1 MISVI
6 ANGYNN
12 MRIGIAKKMILVKPT
27 LAIKKE
33 TIVKIKAYVLQ
44 LKELGYNSLN
54 VVEQAVI
61 RPMEVFK
68 QAIVTV
74 RANRI

>member
-1 MISVI
+1 MIAKIALINAKMISVI

-33 TIVKIKAYVLQ
+33 TIVKIKAYVL
-44 LKELGYNSLN
+44 
-54 VVEQAVI
+54 
-61 RPMEVFK
+61 
-68 QAIVTV
+68 
-74 RANRI
+74 

>member
-33 TIVKIKAYVLQ
+33 TIVKIKAYVL
-44 LKELGYNSLN
+44 
-54 VVEQAVI
+54 
-61 RPMEVFK
+61 
-68 QAIVTV
+68 
-74 RANRI
+74 